1 MKHNFTLAAVLLA
14 AMTISGSAGASAAQA
29 EIPEDR
35 IAFDSASED
44 FEKIFPVTEKL
55 NQILAEISKL
65 EIEQGRPI
73 PSFIVYPFDPEN
85 PYAEPFTLLWDNGEY
100 VKRTKLPPEHQAI
113 LIYDPRRLSA
123 GDEEIEEGKR
133 VEYRHF
139 VMRYSFNNEPDPES
153 AERKPASP
161 MEPTDS
167 SIYISRAILG
177 EGQRSRN
184 LEGKPTHQQ
193 IYFPR
198 ISIPKEFEGEDVRLI
213 ALQFESALH
222 YGSVSESVSEGGA
235 APAETVETSEQ
246 SFFLID

>member
-1 MKHNFTLAAVLLA
+1 MRDYAPAAILVFAATLMAGEANIAAAPSELE
-14 AMTISGSAGASAAQA
+14 Q
-29 EIPEDR
+29 DR
-35 IAFDSASED
+35 IAFDSAQGD

-55 NQILAEISKL
+55 NQILAEICKR
-65 EIEQGRPI
+65 EIEQGRSI
-73 PSFIVYPFDPEN
+73 PNFLVYPYDPDL
-85 PYAEPFTLLWDNGEY
+85 PSVEPFTLLWNNGEY
-100 VKRTKLPPEHQAI
+100 VKRTKLPPQHQAI
-113 LIYDPRRLSA
+113 LIYDPRRLTA

-139 VMRYSFNNEPDPES
+139 IMRYSFNNEPDPES
-153 AERKPASP
+153 SEPKLTSP
-161 MEPTDS
+161 LEPTDS

-177 EGQRSRN
+177 EGKRAS
-184 LEGKPTHQQ
+184 EGQPTHQQ

-222 YGSVSESVSEGGA
+222 YGRVSETESEGGT
-235 APAETVETSEQ
+235 APDETVETSEQ